1 MSESHLILAS
11 GSPRRREL
19 LTLMGIDFT
28 VCPVD
33 VDEHLRGHPADVVMA
48 LAEKKAEA
56 AAALYPDE
64 TVLAADT
71 LVSRGQETLGK
82 PADEADAHR
91 MLMLLSGE
99 MNTVYSGVCV
109 IDGKTGR
116 KLTRCDSTDVY
127 FTEIDEEAAW
137 RYIRSGEPMDKAGAY
152 GVQGMGGMFVR
163 SVSGSPSNVIGL
175 PMHLVREMLRSIGWK
190 L

>member
-33 VDEHLRGHPADVVMA
+33 VDERLSGQPADVVMA
-48 LAEKKAEA
+48 LA
-56 AAALYPDE
+56 D
-64 TVLAADT
+64 DT